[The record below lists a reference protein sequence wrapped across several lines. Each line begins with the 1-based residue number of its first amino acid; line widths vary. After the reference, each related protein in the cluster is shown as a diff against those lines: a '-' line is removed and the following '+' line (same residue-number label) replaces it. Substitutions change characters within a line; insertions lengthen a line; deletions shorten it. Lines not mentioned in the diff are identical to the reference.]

1 MDELEGWRMDVGIGP
16 MDKFAALEV
25 GEVMEVTAR
34 EAKIISKHRRG
45 LALFREKGGNL
56 RIFEVKKLAEA
67 DAATVAKSVD
77 DAVMKQM
84 MRMEYATLGVL
95 TNRLKTVD
103 PEEVKKS
110 VRRLIM
116 AMKLE
121 GFSTRHK
128 YNKTTVQHVAI
139 PGSMPDWLR
148 STP

>member
-1 MDELEGWRMDVGIGP
+1 MDQLDGWRMDVGIGP
-16 MDKFAALEV
+16 LDKFAALDV
-25 GEVMEVTAR
+25 GEVMEVNLR

-45 LALFREKGGNL
+45 MALFREKDGNL
-56 RIFEVKKLAEA
+56 RIFEVKKLGSV
-67 DAATVAKSVD
+67 DAPTIAISVD

-84 MRMEYATLGVL
+84 MKMEYATLGVL
-95 TNRLKTVD
+95 TNRLKAVD

-116 AMKLE
+116 GVKLE

-139 PGSMPDWLR
+139 PGAMPEWLR
-148 STP
+148 NTP